1 MMSNAF
7 EWKNA
12 YTGCMISLNRLRHVL
27 AVARSLSF
35 TIAAEECGISQPALS
50 RSIQSFEDEY
60 AVRLFDRGKGAVS
73 LTPAGRLA
81 VDQARALLGAADEFD
96 AGMRRFTK
104 GQAGQTGVGL
114 GPMMAQLLLPKLGK
128 SLLRESPRLTLI
140 TRIGPPDTMLEAL
153 LEGTLDVIVGN
164 SWQLSMVPG
173 VIQVLLG
180 RVELVVA
187 VRAGHPLAER
197 KAVSMRELD
206 AYPVAL
212 AYQYGS
218 LTRSGGMGALV
229 CENFHII
236 QDIVGDTDCSWLV
249 AGAMIA
255 DDIAANRLVT
265 LNVTDLPVA
274 EAEISIVYL
283 RDRTRSPASLELVE
297 HIRTLVADMAI
308 A

>member
-1 MMSNAF
+1 
-7 EWKNA
+7 
-12 YTGCMISLNRLRHVL
+12 MISLNRLRHVL

-81 VDQARALLGAADEFD
+81 VDQARVVLGAANEFD
-96 AGMRRFTK
+96 ADMRRFAM
-104 GQAGQTGVGL
+104 GQAGQAGVGL
-114 GPMMAQLLLPKLGK
+114 GPMMARLLLPNLGK
-128 SLLRESPRLTLI
+128 TLLRESPRLTLI

-173 VIQVLLG
+173 VVQVSLG
-180 RVELVVA
+180 WVELVVA
-187 VRAGHPLAER
+187 VRAGHPLADR

-206 AYPVAL
+206 DYPAAL
-212 AYQYGS
+212 AYQYS
-218 LTRSGGMGALV
+218 ALARAGGMGALV
-229 CENFHII
+229 CENFDIV

-249 AGAMIA
+249 ARAMIA
-255 DDIAANRLVT
+255 DDVAANRLVT

-274 EAEISIVYL
+274 KAEISIVYL
-283 RDRTRSPASLELVE
+283 RDRTRSPASQVLVQ
-297 HIRTLVADMAI
+297 HIRTLVVDMAI

>member
-1 MMSNAF
+1 
-7 EWKNA
+7 
-12 YTGCMISLNRLRHVL
+12 MISLNRLRHVL

-81 VDQARALLGAADEFD
+81 VDQARVVLGAANEFD
-96 AGMRRFTK
+96 ADMRRFAM
-104 GQAGQTGVGL
+104 GQAGQAGVGL
-114 GPMMAQLLLPKLGK
+114 GPMMARLLLPKLGK
-128 SLLRESPRLTLI
+128 TLLRESPRLTLI

-173 VIQVLLG
+173 VVQVSLG
-180 RVELVVA
+180 WVELVVA
-187 VRAGHPLAER
+187 ARAGHPLADR
-197 KAVSMRELD
+197 KAVSMRELHD
-206 AYPVAL
+206 YPAAL
-212 AYQYGS
+212 AYQYS
-218 LTRSGGMGALV
+218 ALARAGGMGALV
-229 CENFHII
+229 CENFDIV

-249 AGAMIA
+249 ARAMIA
-255 DDIAANRLVT
+255 DDVAANRLVT

-274 EAEISIVYL
+274 KAEISIVYL
-283 RDRTRSPASLELVE
+283 RDRTRSPASQALVQ
-297 HIRTLVADMAI
+297 HIRTLVVDMAI

>member
-1 MMSNAF
+1 
-7 EWKNA
+7 
-12 YTGCMISLNRLRHVL
+12 
-27 AVARSLSF
+27 
-35 TIAAEECGISQPALS
+35 
-50 RSIQSFEDEY
+50 
-60 AVRLFDRGKGAVS
+60 
-73 LTPAGRLA
+73 
-81 VDQARALLGAADEFD
+81 
-96 AGMRRFTK
+96 
-104 GQAGQTGVGL
+104 
-114 GPMMAQLLLPKLGK
+114 
-128 SLLRESPRLTLI
+128 
-140 TRIGPPDTMLEAL
+140 
-153 LEGTLDVIVGN
+153 
-164 SWQLSMVPG
+164 
-173 VIQVLLG
+173 
-180 RVELVVA
+180 
-187 VRAGHPLAER
+187 
-197 KAVSMRELD
+197 MRELD